1 MLDFSFTPE
10 QDLFRQTVRDFAR
23 RELAPNSATWD
34 RAAAFP
40 PELPRKMAALGLL
53 GLRTPAAYGGV
64 EADAVTAGI
73 AAEELAR
80 GDFSASYFILLSALL
95 GEILTRRGTPEQQAE
110 WLSPQSSGERLL
122 GLALTEPHCGSD
134 AQALITR
141 AERDGDQYVITGE
154 KTSITFSDVAGAMLV
169 FCKTD
174 PSKGARGITALMVP
188 LDAPGVGRSRFND
201 LGSRAVG
208 RGALHLDHVRV
219 PVANRI
225 GQEGQGF
232 YAVMQGFDYS
242 RAVIGLM
249 CVGTAQAALD
259 EAIAYAKERT
269 AFGQPLARYE
279 AISFSFAEAA
289 TLLEAARLLCYK
301 TLWLRDQEQPHSKE
315 AAMAK
320 WYAPKVAFDV
330 IHQCLLVYGHA
341 GYSDDFRQGQRLRD
355 VIGLEIGDGTA
366 EVSKIIIVR
375 EMLGR
380 QFRPYA

>member
-10 QDLFRQTVRDFAR
+10 QELFRQTVRDFAR
-23 RELAPNSATWD
+23 RELAPHSAAWD
-34 RAAAFP
+34 RAGAFAP
-40 PELPRKMAALGLL
+40 DLARKMAALGLL

-64 EADAVTAGI
+64 EADAVTTGI
-73 AAEELAR
+73 AAEEIAY
-80 GDFSASYFILLSALL
+80 GDFSAAYFILLSALL
-95 GEILTRRGTPEQQAE
+95 GEILSRHGTPEQQAA
-110 WLSPQSSGERLL
+110 WLAPQSTGQRLL

-134 AQALITR
+134 AQALTTR
-141 AERDGDQYVITGE
+141 AERDGDSYVLTGE
-154 KTSITFSDVAGAMLV
+154 KSSVSFNEIAGAVLV

-174 PSKGARGITALMVP
+174 PSKGARGISAIMVP

-208 RGALHLDHVRV
+208 RGALHLDRVRV

-225 GQEGQGF
+225 GAEGAGF

-249 CVGTAQAALD
+249 CVGLAQAALD
-259 EAIAYAKERT
+259 DAIAYAKERT
-269 AFGQPLARYE
+269 AFGQPIARFE
-279 AISFSFAEAA
+279 AISFFFAEAA

-301 TLWLRDQEQPHSKE
+301 TLWLHDQGRPHAKE

-320 WYAPKVAFDV
+320 WYAPKVAFD
-330 IHQCLLVYGHA
+330 ITHQALLVHGHA

-355 VIGLEIGDGTA
+355 VVGLEIGDGTA

-375 EMLGR
+375 ELLGR
-380 QFRPYA
+380 EFRPY